1 VILVRLGNANRLPLD
16 DRVDVHVVS
25 TSTNATVSVARD
37 VPGTSPVK
45 FERLIERQTYQVK
58 VFPVRHRPIA
68 QFVTA
73 GSDETPAVVQ
83 MYAPL
88 HPDHVR
94 VATFPE
100 YGEVHADLRRV
111 LDASRIDGVTGQ
123 GAALYAALGD
133 TQKAGLFNLYSKM
146 AALVPEADVEMT
158 AAAAAAAPLTV
169 TADAHVDARIVEA
182 DLQVRPD
189 LQVPPVEQRHV
200 WSFVDRLFG
209 VRGDRIFV
217 DVKPALIGLVQAAV
231 ASGQFRGVPGS
242 LHDPP
247 AGFDH
252 AGSFKSGERYGNL
265 QLTFFSRLPEGL
277 RQGVPAEQAPLA
289 FKVDADI
296 DDAAGLGHAFQVLR
310 NFVTKGTTHPYDI
323 HQILVFRQET
333 RPPYDLA

>member
-1 VILVRLGNANRLPLD
+1 MGAIVLRLGNANRLPLD

-25 TSTNATVSVARD
+25 TSTSATVSVVRD
-37 VPGTSPVK
+37 VSGNAPLK
-45 FERLIERQTYQVK
+45 FERLTERQTYLVK
-58 VFPVRHRPIA
+58 VFPRRHRPIA

-73 GSDETPAVVQ
+73 GSDEQPVTLQ

-94 VATFPE
+94 AATFPE
-100 YGEVHADLRRV
+100 YSAVHEDLRRV
-111 LDASRIDGVTGQ
+111 LESSSVEGVTGT
-123 GAALYAALGD
+123 GAALYGGLSQ
-133 TQKAGLFNLYSKM
+133 TQKAGLFNLFAKM
-146 AALVPEADVEMT
+146 AALVLEADPQASGAGGEGEVAVGPT
-158 AAAAAAAPLTV
+158 G
-169 TADAHVDARIVEA
+169 VDAGV
-182 DLQVRPD
+182 D
-189 LQVPPVEQRHV
+189 VPTLRRSV
-200 WSFVDRLFG
+200 WFFVDRVFG

-217 DVKPALIGLVQAAV
+217 DVQPALLDFVRAA
-231 ASGQFRGVPGS
+231 ADGEQFRGVSGS

-265 QLTFFSRLPEGL
+265 QLTFFSSQQTPRT
-277 RQGVPAEQAPLA
+277 

-310 NFVTKGTTHPYDI
+310 NFVTHGTTHPYDI

-333 RPPYDLA
+333 RLPYDLA